1 MTRNKAPTSNNG
13 EQCRNQMICCC
24 LPCLLLWSTLEQ
36 LLKGCCVTSL
46 YICSCQ
52 CFRREGINVIPYNN
66 NIIGNTNEINDEI
79 NEEINEEMYEEIN
92 DEMYEEMKDA
102 VI

>member
-1 MTRNKAPTSNNG
+1 MTRNKAQTSNNG

-36 LLKGCCVTSL
+36 LLKGCCLTSL

-52 CFRREGINVIPYNN
+52 CFEGINVIPYN
-66 NIIGNTNEINDEI
+66 INVLRIVENVNLLILD
-79 NEEINEEMYEEIN
+79 
-92 DEMYEEMKDA
+92 
-102 VI
+102 